1 MPRHARTL
9 CAALA
14 LAIASTTPL
23 LAQVPATQ
31 PDFMTATVEMGA
43 KHIRTMFAIAADS
56 MSDEDYAF
64 RPTPEVR
71 SFGQLLA
78 HVAASNYHFCASALG
93 EQAPATD
100 LEKSKTTRADIRQA
114 LTESMDYCDRAFASM
129 HDAAKARTPR
139 AFRQSQL
146 PALAL
151 LNFRNYHALLHWG
164 NAITYM
170 RLRGKVPPSA

>member
-1 MPRHARTL
+1 MSHRARTL

-14 LAIASTTPL
+14 LAIPSTTPL
-23 LAQVPATQ
+23 RAQAPAAQ
-31 PDFMTATVEMGA
+31 PDFMVETIEMGA
-43 KHIRTMFAIAADS
+43 KHIRTMFAIGADS

-64 RPTPEVR
+64 RPTTEVR

-78 HVAASNYHFCASALG
+78 HVAATNYYFCASALG
-93 EQAPATD
+93 EQAPATN
-100 LEKSKTTRADIRQA
+100 LEKSKATRADIRQA

-139 AFRQSQL
+139 AFRETQL

-151 LNFRNYHALLHWG
+151 LNVRNYHALLHWG

>member
-1 MPRHARTL
+1 MSPHARTL
-9 CAALA
+9 GAALA
-14 LAIASTTPL
+14 LAAACTTRSAAQAS
-23 LAQVPATQ
+23 PAQ
-31 PDFMTATVEMGA
+31 PDFMVTTMEMGA

-56 MSDEDYAF
+56 MSDADYAF
-64 RPTPEVR
+64 KPTAEVR

-78 HVAASNYHFCASALG
+78 HVAGSNYQFCASALG
-93 EQAPATD
+93 EQPPATD
-100 LEKSKTTRADIRQA
+100 LEKTRTTRADIRQV
-114 LTESMDYCDRAFASM
+114 LGESMDYCDRAFASM
-129 HDAAKARTPR
+129 HDAAKASTPR
-139 AFRQSQL
+139 PFRESRL